1 MKLFVVNASPRME
14 AGETHEVLSTFV
26 EGLRSAGGEVDGAVL
41 NRAHV
46 ERCVGC
52 FTCYARTPGVCVHR
66 DEMPALVER
75 MRACDAFVLGTPV
88 YIEGMTTLA
97 KTFMDRLVTTMD
109 PHLIEVD
116 GRVTH
121 ALRVRL
127 PRTVFLVSVCG
138 YPEVETFDPL
148 VLQMTRFARN
158 FHAVFAGALLRP
170 AAFTL
175 RLERKYP
182 ERVRSVR
189 DAIRQAGIE
198 LVRNGRVSQAVL
210 DAAAAEVC
218 PTRELMEV
226 ANAHWDRELARS
238 RRHMERPS

>member
-14 AGETHEVLSTFV
+14 FGQTHEVLSTFV
-26 EGLRSAGGEVDGAVL
+26 DGLQSAGGEVDWAVL
-41 NRAHV
+41 NRAHI

-66 DEMPALVER
+66 DDMSALVER
-75 MRACDAFVLGTPV
+75 MRVCDAFVLGTPV
-88 YIEGMTTLA
+88 YIDGMTTLA
-97 KTFMDRLVTTMD
+97 KTFMDRLVTAMD

-121 ALRVRL
+121 ALRMRL

-148 VLQMTRFARN
+148 VLQMARFARN

-170 AAFTL
+170 AAFVL
-175 RLERKYP
+175 RLERRYP
-182 ERVRSVR
+182 EQVRSVR
-189 DAIRQAGIE
+189 EAVRQAGVE
-198 LVRNGRVSQAVL
+198 LVRNGRVSPAVL
-210 DAAAAEVC
+210 SAAAAEIC
-218 PTRELMEV
+218 PTRELMEA
-226 ANAHWDRELARS
+226 ANAHWDRELARA
-238 RRHMERPS
+238 RRRIEPNG